1 MREARLASL
10 GSRRSSAVSGG
21 QGLAGAL
28 VLHLLSRGQRDACVA
43 LRRSELSRICDINYV
58 GVETD
63 GLSRSAV
70 KQIFPRRP
78 RPDLTCVNRAGGC
91 LWKTT
96 RDERAAASAVSIANS
111 SSYLSLFVV
120 DSLQL
125 ELILEF

>member
-1 MREARLASL
+1 MREATLASL

-28 VLHLLSRGQRDACVA
+28 VLHLLSRGERDACVA
-43 LRRSELSRICDINYV
+43 LRRSQLSRICDINYV
-58 GVETD
+58 GVEAD

-78 RPDLTCVNRAGGC
+78 PPDPTCVNRAGR

-96 RDERAAASAVSIANS
+96 RDERVAASAVSIANS